1 MSNAAY
7 KKWYEANIDRARL
20 LKRQSMRRLR
30 AENPEKYNAQS
41 KAAKAKERER
51 LFEIYGHECVRCGF
65 SDKRALTLDHIH
77 NNGNTERA
85 ELGERGVY
93 RKAKAFHQPDMYQI
107 LCMNCQFIK
116 RTEDRTSNQHRPQ
129 EWQQQHGNC

>member
-51 LFEIYGHECVRCGF
+51 LFEIMGTADVR
-65 SDKRALTLDHIH
+65 RAL
-77 NNGNTERA
+77 GM
-85 ELGERGVY
+85 
-93 RKAKAFHQPDMYQI
+93 Q
-107 LCMNCQFIK
+107 
-116 RTEDRTSNQHRPQ
+116 
-129 EWQQQHGNC
+129 